1 MAKLIARMLP
11 FLGSFLAFADEVK
24 DAPIPTEM
32 NWVGIALFGLVFFG
46 GTAGFIFAVWWKS
59 RGKKNDQNAP
69 EN

>member
-1 MAKLIARMLP
+1 MANLIARVLP
-11 FLGSFLAFADEVK
+11 WLWAGLAMADEVK

-32 NWVGIALFGLVFFG
+32 NWVGIALFALVFFG